1 MSEPTNSVK
10 KLNTKRLKAIRP
22 ESDPLKAGYGKVQ
35 PQAIELEEAVLG
47 ALMLDREAMPNVID
61 LLRPESFYIEAH
73 QTIFRA
79 MQQLFNQT
87 KPIDLLTL
95 HEELL
100 QMGELKNIGG
110 ATYLTELTEK
120 VASAANIEFH
130 ARIIA
135 QKHIKRELIRVST
148 MTIENSYDDTMDV
161 FELLDESER
170 SLFDITQQNLN
181 RSYESLST
189 LAGKAQ
195 RKMEELASKNESVT
209 GVPSGYKDL
218 DKITSGWQPSD
229 MIIVA
234 ARPGMGKTSFT
245 LALAKNSAMMYNK
258 GVAFFSLEM
267 SDVQLT
273 QRLIAMESGVS
284 ISKLRN
290 GKLEEDEW
298 KRFNQAVEKLSEV
311 PIYIDDT
318 PAINI
323 FELRAKCRRLKMK
336 HDIQMVM
343 IDYLQLMTGGGDKK
357 NGTREQEISSI
368 SRALKGMAKEL
379 NIPVIALSQLSRA
392 VETRSAD
399 KRPQLSDLR
408 ESGAI
413 EQDADLVSFIYR
425 PEYYD
430 IMTDESDQ
438 SLEGIAE
445 IIIAKH
451 RNGSTDNVRL
461 RFIKEFTRFENLEEF
476 SFPAF
481 DPSGGQSSEDEG
493 SITRPSRMNID
504 DDIPF

>member
-1 MSEPTNSVK
+1 MSEPINSIQ
-10 KLNTKRLKAIRP
+10 KLNKNNRLKAIKP
-22 ESDPLKAGYGKVQ
+22 ENDLTKMVYGKLQ
-35 PQAIELEEAVLG
+35 PQATELEEAVLG
-47 ALMLDREAMPNVID
+47 AVMLDREAMPNIID
-61 LLRPESFYIEAH
+61 LLRPESFYSEAH
-73 QTIFRA
+73 QLIYQA

-87 KPIDLLTL
+87 KPIDLLTM

-100 QMGELKNIGG
+100 KIGALKTIGG
-110 ATYLTELTEK
+110 AAYLSELTEK

-148 MTIENSYDDTMDV
+148 QTITNSFDDTVDV
-161 FELLDESER
+161 FELLDEAER
-170 SLFDITQQNLN
+170 NLFDITQQNLN
-181 RSYESLST
+181 RSYESLSS

-195 RKMEELASKNESVT
+195 RKMEELAAKNESVT
-209 GVPSGYKDL
+209 GVPSGYRDL
-218 DKITSGWQPSD
+218 DKLTSGWQPSD

-273 QRLIAMESGVS
+273 QRLISMEAAVS
-284 ISKLRN
+284 LSKLRT
-290 GKLEEDEW
+290 GKLEDSEW
-298 KRFNQAVEKLSEV
+298 KRFNKAVEKLSEV
-311 PIYIDDT
+311 PIFIDDT

-336 HDIQMVM
+336 HDIQMVI

-368 SRALKGMAKEL
+368 SRALKSMAKEL
-379 NIPVIALSQLSRA
+379 EVPVIALSQLSRA

-430 IMTDESDQ
+430 ITTDESDE

-445 IIIAKH
+445 IIVAKH
-451 RNGSTDNVRL
+451 RNGATDNVRL
-461 RFIKEFTRFENLEEF
+461 KFIKEYTRFENLDEF
-476 SFPAF
+476 SFP
-481 DPSGGQSSEDEG
+481 SMEG
-493 SITRPSRMNID
+493 PVSNDDDGIITKPSRMNID

>member
-1 MSEPTNSVK
+1 MSDHTNFAKPIKSNK
-10 KLNTKRLKAIRP
+10 LKALKP
-22 ESDPLKAGYGKVQ
+22 DSDLNRMVNGKLQ

-47 ALMLDREAMPNVID
+47 AIMLDRDAMPDIID
-61 LLRPESFYIEAH
+61 LLRADSFYHESH
-73 QTIFRA
+73 QIIYEA
-79 MQQLFNQT
+79 MQQLFNQA
-87 KPIDLLTL
+87 KSIDLLTL

-100 QMGELKNIGG
+100 KMGKLQEVGG
-110 ATYLTELTEK
+110 PAYLAELTER

-148 MTIENSYDDTMDV
+148 KTITNAFDDTKDV

-170 SLFDITQQNLN
+170 NLFDITQQNLN
-181 RSYESLST
+181 RSYESLSS

-195 RKMEELASKNESVT
+195 RKMEELASRNESVT
-209 GVPSGYKDL
+209 GVPSGYSAL

-229 MIIVA
+229 MIIIA

-245 LALAKNSAMMYNK
+245 LALAKNAALLHKK

-273 QRLIAMESGVS
+273 QRLIAMESGVGLA
-284 ISKLRN
+284 KLRT
-290 GKLEEDEW
+290 GQLEEEEW
-298 KRFNQAVEKLSEV
+298 RRFNGAVETLSEV

-323 FELRAKCRRLKMK
+323 FELRAKCRRLKIK

-343 IDYLQLMTGGGDKK
+343 IDYLQLMTGGVDKK
-357 NGTREQEISSI
+357 IGSREQEISSI
-368 SRALKGMAKEL
+368 SRALKSMAKEL
-379 NIPVIALSQLSRA
+379 DIPVIALSQLSRA
-392 VETRSAD
+392 VETRSSD

-430 IMTDESDQ
+430 IHTDEMDQ
-438 SLEGIAE
+438 SLDGIAE

-451 RNGSTDNVRL
+451 RNGPTDTVKL
-461 RFIKEFTRFENLEEF
+461 KFVKEYTRFENLDEF
-476 SFPAF
+476 NFPAF
-481 DPSGGQSSEDEG
+481 VDEDGG
-493 SITRPSRMNID
+493 SITKSSRMNMD

>member
-1 MSEPTNSVK
+1 MSDQTNYAKPIKSNK
-10 KLNTKRLKAIRP
+10 LKALKP
-22 ESDPLKAGYGKVQ
+22 DSDLNRMVNGKLQ
-35 PQAIELEEAVLG
+35 PQALELEEAVLG
-47 ALMLDREAMPNVID
+47 AVMLDRDAMPDIID
-61 LLRPESFYIEAH
+61 LLRPDSFYHESH
-73 QTIFRA
+73 QIIFEA
-79 MQQLFNQT
+79 MQQLFNQAKT
-87 KPIDLLTL
+87 IDLLTM

-100 QMGELKNIGG
+100 KMGKLQDIGG
-110 ATYLTELTEK
+110 PAYLAELTER
-120 VASAANIEFH
+120 VASAANIEYH

-148 MTIENSYDDTMDV
+148 KTITNAFDDTIDV

-170 SLFDITQQNLN
+170 NLFDITQQNLN
-181 RSYESLST
+181 RSYESLSS

-195 RKMEELASKNESVT
+195 RKMEELALRDESVT
-209 GVPSGYKDL
+209 GVPSGYTHL
-218 DKITSGWQPSD
+218 DKLTSGWQPSD
-229 MIIVA
+229 LIIVA

-245 LALAKNSAMMYNK
+245 LALAKNAALLHNK

-273 QRLIAMESGVS
+273 QRLISMESGVEL
-284 ISKLRN
+284 SKLRT
-290 GKLEEDEW
+290 GKLAEEEW
-298 KRFNQAVEKLSEV
+298 RRFNGAVEDLSEV

-323 FELRAKCRRLKMK
+323 FELRAKCRRLKIK

-343 IDYLQLMTGGGDKK
+343 VDYLQLMTGGVDKK

-368 SRALKGMAKEL
+368 SRALKSMAKEL
-379 NIPVIALSQLSRA
+379 EIPVIALSQLSRA
-392 VETRSAD
+392 VETRSSD

-430 IMTDESDQ
+430 IHSDEMDQ
-438 SLEGIAE
+438 SLAGVAE
-445 IIIAKH
+445 IIVAKH
-451 RNGSTDNVRL
+451 RNGPTDT
-461 RFIKEFTRFENLEEF
+461 IKLKFVKEYTRFENLDEF
-476 SFPAF
+476 SFPSF
-481 DPSGGQSSEDEG
+481 DDESSV
-493 SITRPSRMNID
+493 TKPSRMNMD

>member
-1 MSEPTNSVK
+1 MSDQTNYATPFKSNK
-10 KLNTKRLKAIRP
+10 LKALKP
-22 ESDPLKAGYGKVQ
+22 QSDLNRMVYGKLQ
-35 PQAIELEEAVLG
+35 PQALELEEAVLG
-47 ALMLDREAMPNVID
+47 ALMLDRDAMPDIID
-61 LLRPESFYIEAH
+61 LLRPDSFYHEAH
-73 QTIFRA
+73 QLIFEA
-79 MQQLFNQT
+79 MQQLFNQAKT
-87 KPIDLLTL
+87 IDLLTM

-100 QMGELKNIGG
+100 KMGKLEAVGG
-110 ATYLTELTEK
+110 PAYLAELTER
-120 VASAANIEFH
+120 VASAANIEYH

-148 MTIENSYDDTMDV
+148 KTISNAFDDTFDV

-170 SLFDITQQNLN
+170 NLFDITQQNLN
-181 RSYESLST
+181 RSYESLSS

-195 RKMEELASKNESVT
+195 RKMEELASREESIS
-209 GVPSGYKDL
+209 GVPSGYMNL
-218 DKITSGWQPSD
+218 DRLTGGWQPSD
-229 MIIVA
+229 LIIIA

-245 LALAKNSAMMYNK
+245 LALAKNAAMLHNK

-273 QRLIAMESGVS
+273 QRLISMESGVTL
-284 ISKLRN
+284 SKLRT

-298 KRFNQAVEKLSEV
+298 RRFNGAVEQLSEV

-343 IDYLQLMTGGGDKK
+343 IDYLQLMTGGVDKK

-368 SRALKGMAKEL
+368 SRALKSMAKEL
-379 NIPVIALSQLSRA
+379 EIPVIALSQLSRA
-392 VETRSAD
+392 VETRSSD

-430 IMTDESDQ
+430 IHTDEMDQ
-438 SLEGIAE
+438 SLAGIAE
-445 IIIAKH
+445 IIVAKH
-451 RNGSTDNVRL
+451 RNGPTDSIKL
-461 RFIKEFTRFENLEEF
+461 RFVKEYTRFENLDEF
-476 SFPAF
+476 SFPSF
-481 DPSGGQSSEDEG
+481 DDEG
-493 SITRPSRMNID
+493 GASVTKPSRMNMD